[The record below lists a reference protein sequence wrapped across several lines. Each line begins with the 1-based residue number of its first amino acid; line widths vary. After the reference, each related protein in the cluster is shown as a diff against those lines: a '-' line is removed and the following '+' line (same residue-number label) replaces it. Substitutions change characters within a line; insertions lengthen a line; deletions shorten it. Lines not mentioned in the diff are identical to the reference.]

1 MTLFNINNKSAL
13 LKINKSTR
21 NTPKKLLLSLTLA
34 LSTSLCNVGMA
45 SSLPNDDW
53 LHVEGNQI
61 LDAQGNKVWLTGAN
75 WFGFN
80 TSERVLHGLW
90 SVNLENTIDA
100 IAARGINLLRV
111 PISTELLH
119 EWQNGVTTVAQINTY
134 TNPGLNGAST
144 LEVFDALVNASRNA
158 GLKILL
164 DVHGADAD
172 NMGHIYPMW
181 YKGEFTDE
189 VFYST
194 WEWVTERYKNDD
206 TIIAF
211 DLENEPHGKPW
222 ADNEFA
228 KWDNS
233 TDVNNWKY
241 ACETAANRILD
252 INPNMLI
259 MCEGIES
266 YPKDGMNW
274 DGTSD
279 SDFHNNWWGGNLR
292 PVKDFPIDLGDRQS
306 QFMYSPHDYGPL
318 VFQQPWFYPGF
329 NKDTLYQD
337 VWKDNWM
344 FIHEDNISPLLIGEW
359 GGFMDGGDNEKWMI
373 AMQELILEYGLHHTF
388 WCINPNSGDTGGLLD
403 NSWVTW
409 DEEKYAI
416 LEPTLWK
423 NNAGKFIGLDHQIP
437 LGSST
442 TGISLKEHYGDI
454 NSPEP
459 IEPSVNIQSPQSGSN
474 VNTGS
479 TITLTYGLLQANSVN
494 VYVNSQ
500 LVGSGSASSATITV
514 PNATGAFTVVLK
526 AVNAQGQELS
536 ATASVMLNA
545 INEVISQPSIDIVQ
559 PTTGTSIT
567 AGSELNVMIDLQEAS
582 GFAYQLG
589 DQSGQVIGTQALLTA
604 PSTTGDYI
612 LNVTALDENNQAL
625 TVTDEI
631 TLTVEPAIT
640 DSALSCEI
648 GRTDTWNAGFVI
660 NDITITNTG
669 TTSISAW
676 SIALNFANN
685 TSFVNGWGGQYTQS
699 GQNVTVTNM
708 PYNGQLAPGQSTS
721 IGLQGEKSAEFQA
734 PTCSTQ

>member
-1 MTLFNINNKSAL
+1 MKTFNNYSKNILQKVVSSK
-13 LKINKSTR
+13 KIVFS
-21 NTPKKLLLSLTLA
+21 LA
-34 LSTSLCNVGMA
+34 LAISAGYSGMA
-45 SSLPNDDW
+45 SAAAVANDDW

-80 TSERVLHGLW
+80 ASERVLHGLW
-90 SVNLENTIDA
+90 SVNLETTINA
-100 IAARGINLLRV
+100 IAGRGINILRV

-119 EWQNGVTTVAQINTY
+119 EWQNGVSTTAQINTHA
-134 TNPGLNGAST
+134 NPALVGATS
-144 LEVFDALVNASRNA
+144 LEVFDALIAASKNA

-181 YKGEFTDE
+181 YKGELTDE

-206 TIIAF
+206 TIVAF

-222 ADNEFA
+222 ADNEYA

-241 ACETAANRILD
+241 ACETAANRVLD
-252 INPNMLI
+252 INPNMLV

-266 YPKDGMNW
+266 YPKDGISWNAN
-274 DGTSD
+274 SD

-292 PVKDFPIDLGDRQS
+292 GVKEFPVDLGDRQS

-318 VFQQPWFYPGF
+318 VFKQPWFTPGF
-329 NKDTLYQD
+329 NKESLYQD

-359 GGFMDGGDNEKWMI
+359 GGFMDGGDNETWML
-373 AMQELILEYGLHHTF
+373 AMQELIIEHGLHHTF

-416 LEPTLWK
+416 LKPTLWQ
-423 NNAGKFIGLDHQIP
+423 NNAGKFIGLDHQVA
-437 LGSST
+437 LGSNA
-442 TGISLKEHYGDI
+442 TGISLNEHYGD
-454 NSPEP
+454 NPP
-459 IEPSVNIQSPQSGSN
+459 VPSITLQSPQSGSE
-474 VNTGS
+474 VITAS
-479 TITLTYGLLQANSVN
+479 TVTISYNLSQASSVN
-494 VYVNSQ
+494 VYVNNQ
-500 LVGSGSASSATITV
+500 LTGTGSTSAANITA
-514 PNATGAFTVVLK
+514 PNTEGNFTVVLK

-536 ATASVMLNA
+536 ASANLVLTAKD
-545 INEVISQPSIDIVQ
+545 EVTTEPSIDILQ
-559 PTTGTSIT
+559 PTDGSTVT
-567 AGSELNVMIDLQEAS
+567 AGSDLNVVIALQEAA
-582 GFAYQLG
+582 GFSYQLG
-589 DQSGQVIGTQALLTA
+589 NVTGEVIGTQTVLTA
-604 PSTTGDYI
+604 PTVAGDHT
-612 LNVTALDENNQAL
+612 LSVTALDANNQPL
-625 TVTDEI
+625 SVTDLI
-631 TLTVEPAIT
+631 TFTVESTVVGA
-640 DSALSCEI
+640 SVSCEV
-648 GRTDTWNAGFVI
+648 GSADTWNSGFVI
-660 NDITITNTG
+660 NSINITNEG

-676 SIALNFANN
+676 SVALSFAAN
-685 TSFVNGWGGQYTQS
+685 TSLVNGWGGEFVQS
-699 GQNVTVTNM
+699 GQNVVVTNM

-721 IGLQGEKSAEFQA
+721 IGLQGEKSGELQV
-734 PTCSTQ
+734 PTCSAE

>member
-1 MTLFNINNKSAL
+1 MKIFKNNQHYNKKNNQYSISNLTKNVAL
-13 LKINKSTR
+13 S
-21 NTPKKLLLSLTLA
+21 LA
-34 LSTSLCNVGMA
+34 LSMTA
-45 SSLPNDDW
+45 SFVSFANSTAVPDDDW

-90 SVNLENTIDA
+90 SVNLESTINA

-119 EWQNGVTTVAQINTY
+119 EWQSGVTTIAQINASA
-134 TNPGLNGAST
+134 NPSLQGATT
-144 LEVFDALVNASRNA
+144 LEVFDALVDASRNA

-164 DVHGADAD
+164 DVHGAEAD

-181 YKGEFTDE
+181 YKGEFSDE

-206 TIIAF
+206 TILAF

-266 YPKDGMNW
+266 YPKDSVSW
-274 DGTSD
+274 DATSD

-329 NKDTLYQD
+329 NKETLYQD

-344 FIHEDNISPLLIGEW
+344 FIHEENISPLLIGEW

-403 NSWVTW
+403 NSWVSW

-423 NNAGKFIGLDHQIP
+423 NNAGKFIGLDHQVP
-437 LGSST
+437 LGSSI
-442 TGISLKEHYGDI
+442 TGISLNEHYGST
-454 NSPEP
+454 NPAEP
-459 IEPSVNIQSPQSGSN
+459 AVTIQSPQSGSE
-474 VNTGS
+474 VNLGS
-479 TITLTYGLLQANSVN
+479 TIILAYDLRQANSVN
-494 VYVNSQ
+494 VYANNQ
-500 LVGSGSASSATITV
+500 LIGTGSSTNASITA
-514 PNATGAFTVVLK
+514 PNTEGNFTVVLK

-536 ATASVMLNA
+536 AYASIILNA
-545 INEVISQPSIDIVQ
+545 VAEVINQPSIDIVQ
-559 PTTGTSIT
+559 PISDSTVI
-567 AGSELNVMIDLQEAS
+567 AGSELSIMIDLQEAS

-589 DQSGQVIGTQALLTA
+589 DQSGQVSGTQALISV
-604 PSTTGDYI
+604 PSTLGNYLLT
-612 LNVTALDENNQAL
+612 VTALDENNQAL
-625 TVTDEI
+625 SATDEI
-631 TLTVEPAIT
+631 NLTVEAAVT
-640 DSALSCEI
+640 DSAIGCEI
-648 GRTDTWNAGFVI
+648 GRTDTWNSGFVI
-660 NDITITNTG
+660 NDITITNNG
-669 TTSISAW
+669 TTSISTWA
-676 SIALNFANN
+676 ITLNFADN
-685 TSFVNGWGGQYTQS
+685 TTFVNGWSGQYAQS
-699 GQNVTVTNM
+699 GQKITVSNM
-708 PYNGQLAPGQSTS
+708 PYNGQLAPGQSAS
-721 IGLQGEKSAEFQA
+721 IGLQGEKSGEFQA
-734 PTCSTQ
+734 PACIAQ